1 MFFLPAKL
9 AKEARNEVL
18 SHWMETVQEVQ
29 FRVSVFTIIKWFS
42 FSFLLNRAT
51 AFSLAC
57 CKIFVMVVIEVCC
70 WFSPLL
76 GRFLSGYSRFPLSSK
91 TNISKFQFDQE
102 SGTVVEEP
110 LDYKT
115 VRIFAYSSTREQSNK
130 RSETRLKTE
139 TETRERRLGQMV
151 FSVWEKICKCDTLLP
166 TILRNE
172 SQFHATVCIKCNWFT
187 SHNVK

>member
-1 MFFLPAKL
+1 MFFLPAKP

-76 GRFLSGYSRFPLSSK
+76 REVFIWVLPFSLVLKNQHFQIPIRPGVRYCSGR
-91 TNISKFQFDQE
+91 T
-102 SGTVVEEP
+102 
-110 LDYKT
+110 
-115 VRIFAYSSTREQSNK
+115 
-130 RSETRLKTE
+130 TRLQNSPYFCVLKYARAVKYKVWNEAENRDRDSGE
-139 TETRERRLGQMV
+139 TLRTNGIQCVRKNMQ
-151 FSVWEKICKCDTLLP
+151 VWY
-166 TILRNE
+166 
-172 SQFHATVCIKCNWFT
+172 FT
-187 SHNVK
+187 SNNFTHRVTISRTSVYKV